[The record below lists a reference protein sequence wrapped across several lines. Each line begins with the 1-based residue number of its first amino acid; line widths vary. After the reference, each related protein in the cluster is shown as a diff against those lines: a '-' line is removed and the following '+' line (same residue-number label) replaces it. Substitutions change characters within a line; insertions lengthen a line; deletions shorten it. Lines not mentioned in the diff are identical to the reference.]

1 MSSESTLRSFG
12 YVACLLV
19 PNQTSFADGD
29 PTNSA
34 FYDVARIASGAWLR
48 TTVAVAWAALL
59 VFYRL
64 SGRGTELSL
73 ED

>member
-1 MSSESTLRSFG
+1 
-12 YVACLLV
+12 
-19 PNQTSFADGD
+19 
-29 PTNSA
+29 
-34 FYDVARIASGAWLR
+34 IASGAWLR